1 MRGLNGKIFLSLFF
15 FFHLQVSKN
24 EMIWKNQKVVV
35 RTGCLTD
42 RDA

>member
-1 MRGLNGKIFLSLFF
+1 MRGLNGKIFLSF